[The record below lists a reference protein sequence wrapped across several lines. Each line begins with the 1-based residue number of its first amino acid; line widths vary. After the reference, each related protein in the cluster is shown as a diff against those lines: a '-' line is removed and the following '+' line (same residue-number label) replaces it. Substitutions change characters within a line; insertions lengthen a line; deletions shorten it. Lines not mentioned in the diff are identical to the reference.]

1 MARITRRSF
10 IESAVAIGA
19 TAAWS
24 FATPAATKSLWTE
37 QREFF
42 PEGVASG
49 DPDSSS
55 VLLWTRHSPNGN
67 ADHVTV
73 EVADDPSFARVVAQA
88 HAPISPASDW
98 PCRVLVVACAL
109 RRFTGI
115 ALLINTGTV
124 AASGEP

>member
-24 FATPAATKSLWTE
+24 FATPAATKTLWTE

-73 EVADDPSFARVVAQA
+73 EVADDPSFARVVAPGPRSHLA
-88 HAPISPASDW
+88 SFRLDLPSAGWWPARFDGL
-98 PCRVLVVACAL
+98 LVSL
-109 RRFTGI
+109 Y
-115 ALLINTGTV
+115 
-124 AASGEP
+124 